1 VRAGWGALFRWAL
14 ARGAG
19 GQDTVLMD
27 EGARGSRSWGRGA
40 WLGVVVLAAAGW
52 LSSAPAQ
59 ADAMRCGR
67 QLVPDDS
74 TLTEV
79 VQTCGA
85 PTTRTHRVEH
95 HTYSVV
101 GRDGTVTT
109 GSREV
114 LVDELSYDFGP
125 TQFVYHLSFENERMV
140 RMSKG
145 DYGKPR

>member
-1 VRAGWGALFRWAL
+1 MSKR
-14 ARGAG
+14 
-19 GQDTVLMD
+19 
-27 EGARGSRSWGRGA
+27 ARGSRSQHRGA
-40 WLGVVVLAAAGW
+40 WIWVLVLAAAGW

-74 TLTEV
+74 TLVEV

-85 PTTRTHRVEH
+85 PTTHTHRVEH
-95 HTYSVV
+95 RTYSVV

-109 GSREV
+109 GSSEV

-125 TQFVYHLSFENERMV
+125 TEFVYHLSFENERMV